1 MWMMQIKT
9 PIRGRQAPVWRSG
22 IYARVHTRRISHA
35 GKPTAPIGAYAYFDQ
50 VRLWVERPLTRLE
63 LAPIAAECVY
73 LQACNEPSRFLAG
86 KYRQLLRL
94 HRPSSVALEWV
105 AKSGGLLNY
114 AEVAL
119 DALFDNLAQR
129 DDAECFWRY
138 AWCRRH
144 HNKRDGV
151 RFHENSRYD
160 GSRYRPRITD
170 LYPQSHSRVTG
181 ELNCLHFEVR
191 FNGKES
197 CEAVGITPFS
207 LLDFDFNRFWSEYLL
222 GFNVDEERLGR
233 LVRNRANGTKSRTA
247 PMVRLG
253 NRQVNLDRR
262 LGATILNGSE
272 TLQQALDRFGG
283 IGKLR
288 PALKPV
294 EVGAYLPS

>member
-1 MWMMQIKT
+1 MNEYIC
-9 PIRGRQAPVWRSG
+9 GGAS
-22 IYARVHTRRISHA
+22 AE
-35 GKPTAPIGAYAYFDQ
+35 KPPNPNGVEAYFDQ
-50 VRLWVERPLTRLE
+50 VRLWMETPLTRSQ
-63 LAPIAAECVY
+63 LASIAAQCDY
-73 LQACNEPSRFLAG
+73 LKHENEPSRFLAG
-86 KYRQLLRL
+86 KCRQLLRL

-105 AKSGGLLNY
+105 ARSGGLLNY

-160 GSRYRPRITD
+160 GSRYRPRITS
-170 LYPQSHSRVTG
+170 LYSQSHSRLTG

-197 CEAVGITPFS
+197 CEAVGIMPDR
-207 LLDFDFNRFWSEYLL
+207 LLGFDFNRFWREYLV
-222 GFNVDEERLGR
+222 GFNVDTERLGR

-247 PMVRLG
+247 SMVRLG
-253 NRQVNLDRR
+253 NRLVNLDRR
-262 LGATILNGSE
+262 LGQTILNSKD
-272 TLQQALDRFGG
+272 TLQEALDRFGG

-288 PALKPV
+288 PSLGPV